1 MTAKSR
7 YPDLGR
13 SSAMFTQSSLP
24 TNEELPFLPP
34 IPDTPQHAYKS
45 YLSEDYV
52 LNAKT
57 PLTRQLWEE
66 RSNSPVETSAGGMK
80 KTESSRKWD
89 VEVDYPVLTTR
100 QSVFNTPLP
109 INRNPSGDYFK
120 PASRT
125 PSPPKAKDQ
134 SPTPEIIDK
143 QFIQHDQV
151 PTPHLQMNSEIPN
164 TEKLAGDQSVPF
176 FKAIDS
182 MKPTRSP
189 AKAAD
194 CPQQQPRIS
203 ASFNLPTYI
212 AEASLL
218 AEESLMGG
226 GASSADGDSFHLG
239 IDKLRPKRLSSEER
253 EEFGDSASL
262 SDTPTKPLSTKSTFL
277 DPLQHQNPL
286 DQSTLLPR
294 SPAKTSHLLEVKNAI
309 SNVEPPWSDDSQL
322 YGSSISSRE
331 NSISPEKY
339 SSPYRTLS
347 SLPHSAGMRGF
358 PTSSSS
364 HSVVAPLT
372 KTKRTFPASSSS
384 QSLSSVCED
393 EYHFEGE
400 VSTLLPVSPMKTAHL
415 LTDAEMISK
424 EKLEEGQDARFRLPL
439 PTRATPYKPSL
450 MGKTPR
456 KSPPAKMS
464 PIKTIVTAHKYHP
477 TQRDVRDEQGDITLD
492 VKDLLAK
499 MNKPKRASGTEES
512 FVDLLHDE
520 FMPDGLDASMI
531 GPDESMLPPSL
542 RPRGLRGNSTSPI
555 KTSSYAS
562 PIRPTRTP
570 AAALPVTLRTIEVAV
585 AETSSPIKQFPS
597 SQTTHNLASQ
607 AEEPSGEP
615 KQQTISRSK
624 SLSRVAEIIERV
636 KSERAATQ
644 HTQPPKAGN
653 DHEKEEVLAASP
665 PKTAIRTRTY
675 TRVRTPAT
683 STARPRNSMMPPPA
697 TSKKISLSAGALP
710 MPGSASH
717 KSVDLPPART
727 APRVST
733 IASKRPTTTTTTTTT
748 RPTATT
754 TSARLAT
761 TGTAKA
767 PVSSQTS
774 MAPPTSR
781 VDPRVRPGSISS
793 TVSSSAMIPSL
804 PTSRTTRP
812 STTVALPSTGSTT
825 TTISSRVARPS
836 TVSRLN
842 GLPKSADG
850 PTTRSAPAPVPRST
864 RVSRPFG
871 TDATSA
877 TNRTLNL
884 PSRASKMSTGPSSST
899 ARSAEGMKSRAMS
912 TPASATVSKATNT
925 DRPPLPTSRIT
936 RPSTI
941 VTTAAREGMKKSSLP
956 PPLTGTSAGVQR
968 SRIGSTTTNTATGGL
983 PRPSTKPTSTAGKGS
998 APPTSTGTSAGA
1010 GAGTGLSALRE
1021 RLDRLHARQVR

>member
-1 MTAKSR
+1 MTTKDR
-7 YPDLGR
+7 YPGLGR
-13 SSAMFTQSSLP
+13 SPAMFTKSSLP

-34 IPDTPQHAYKS
+34 LPDTPQHAYKS
-45 YLSEDYV
+45 YLSEDHV
-52 LNAKT
+52 LKAKT
-57 PLTRQLWEE
+57 PLTRQLWED
-66 RSNSPVETSAGGMK
+66 RSNSPVETIVGGMK
-80 KTESSRKWD
+80 RTESSRKWD

-109 INRNPSGDYFK
+109 INRISSGDYFR

-151 PTPHLQMNSEIPN
+151 LTPHLQINSGIPD
-164 TEKLAGDQSVPF
+164 TEKQAGDHLIPPSKPIDDIQPVSSPV
-176 FKAIDS
+176 KA
-182 MKPTRSP
+182 TEP
-189 AKAAD
+189 A
-194 CPQQQPRIS
+194 QQQPRIS

-226 GASSADGDSFHLG
+226 AASSADGDSFHLG
-239 IDKLRPKRLSSEER
+239 IDKLRPKRASSEETEGSEK
-253 EEFGDSASL
+253 EESPPT
-262 SDTPTKPLSTKSTFL
+262 SDTSPKPLSTKSTFL
-277 DPLQHQNPL
+277 NPLQQQNPL

-294 SPAKTSHLLEVKNAI
+294 SPAKTSHLLETKNAI

-347 SLPHSAGMRGF
+347 SLPHSTGMRGF

-364 HSVVAPLT
+364 HSMITTLP
-372 KTKRTFPASSSS
+372 KIKRTFPPSSSG

-400 VSTLLPVSPMKTAHL
+400 VSTLLPVSPMKTAHP
-415 LTDAEMISK
+415 LTDAELISK
-424 EKLEEGQDARFRLPL
+424 EKLEEQESSFRLPV
-439 PTRATPYKPSL
+439 PTKATPYKPSF
-450 MGKTPR
+450 MSKTPR

-464 PIKTIVTAHKYHP
+464 PIKTIVTAHKYTHP
-477 TQRDVRDEQGDITLD
+477 QRDVRDEQGDITLD
-492 VKDLLAK
+492 VKELLAK
-499 MNKPKRASGTEES
+499 VNKPKRASGTEES

-542 RPRGLRGNSTSPI
+542 RPRGHRGNSTSPI
-555 KTSSYAS
+555 KASSYAS
-562 PIRPTRTP
+562 PIRPTRTT
-570 AAALPVTLRTIEVAV
+570 AAALSVTSRTIEV
-585 AETSSPIKQFPS
+585 AETSSPIKHFPS
-597 SQTTHNLASQ
+597 QITHNLASQ

-644 HTQPPKAGN
+644 HTQPPKAVN
-653 DHEKEEVLAASP
+653 NHEKEEVLAASP
-665 PKTAIRTRTY
+665 PKTAVRTRTY
-675 TRVRTPAT
+675 TTITTPAT

-697 TSKKISLSAGALP
+697 ASKRISLSAGALP
-710 MPGSASH
+710 MAGSASH

-733 IASKRPTTTTTTTTT
+733 IASKRPTTTTIAT
-748 RPTATT
+748 RPTANT
-754 TSARLAT
+754 TSARLAS
-761 TGTAKA
+761 TGTARA
-767 PVSSQTS
+767 PVSSRTS

-781 VDPRVRPGSISS
+781 VDPRVRPGSTSS
-793 TVSSSAMIPSL
+793 TVSSSATIPSL

-812 STTVALPSTGSTT
+812 STTVALPSTGSTA
-825 TTISSRVARPS
+825 TTISSKVARLS

-842 GLPKSADG
+842 GLAKPADG
-850 PTTRSAPAPVPRST
+850 PTARSAPAPVPRST

-871 TDATSA
+871 TDASST
-877 TNRTLNL
+877 TNRTSAI
-884 PSRASKMSTGPSSST
+884 PPRSSKLSTGPSSST
-899 ARSAEGMKSRAMS
+899 ARLAEGTKSRAMS
-912 TPASATVSKATNT
+912 TPASATVFKATTT
-925 DRPPLPTSRIT
+925 DRVPPLPTPRIT

-941 VTTAAREGMKKSSLP
+941 ITTAAREGMKKSSLP
-956 PPLTGTSAGVQR
+956 PPLTGTNAGVQR
-968 SRIGSTTTNTATGGL
+968 SRIGSTTTNTAAGGL
-983 PRPSTKPTSTAGKGS
+983 PRPSTRPTSTAGKSS
-998 APPTSTGTSAGA
+998 APPTITGTRPGT
-1010 GAGTGLSALRE
+1010 GTGLSALRE
-1021 RLDRLHARQVR
+1021 RLDKFHARQVR